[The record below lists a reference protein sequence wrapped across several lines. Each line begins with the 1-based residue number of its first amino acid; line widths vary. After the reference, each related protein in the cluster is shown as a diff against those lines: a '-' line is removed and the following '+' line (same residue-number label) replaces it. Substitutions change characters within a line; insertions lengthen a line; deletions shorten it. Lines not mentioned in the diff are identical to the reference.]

1 MAADPT
7 PVEMLTQIITKSVL
21 TTLNQKLESNKTT
34 LIEEVKGL
42 MAEST
47 PDITEKAAKRVKLDN
62 PELNNPGNNDQF
74 QHNADVLRKI
84 EKAANSIV
92 KGESEAAIASLNEG
106 KKLITQRQKLVRL
119 ADREDKGWKFVRE
132 YVKDN
137 LAENSDDEK
146 QIKRARRTV
155 EDKFPTRRAPQR
167 NNFRGTNRSNPRR
180 NQPFRENSGFRPR
193 DPQSSSTQNQP
204 GTDFRRDRFDRE
216 CFVCRKRGH
225 LSFNCPERRGR

>member
-7 PVEMLTQIITKSVL
+7 PVELLTQVITKSVL
-21 TTLNQKLESNKTT
+21 TSINQKLEANKTS

-92 KGESEAAIASLNEG
+92 KGDGEAAIASLNEG

-119 ADREDKGWKFVRE
+119 ADREDRGCQGVR
-132 YVKDN
+132 
-137 LAENSDDEK
+137 
-146 QIKRARRTV
+146 Q
-155 EDKFPTRRAPQR
+155 
-167 NNFRGTNRSNPRR
+167 G
-180 NQPFRENSGFRPR
+180 
-193 DPQSSSTQNQP
+193 
-204 GTDFRRDRFDRE
+204 
-216 CFVCRKRGH
+216 
-225 LSFNCPERRGR
+225 